1 MTLSNR
7 YLIAFNEIQALRITC
22 TKCKGS
28 MSVSID
34 KTSNIPERCQLC
46 TDHQLFQSNGAEHN
60 AVLSLL
66 DRLVT
71 LRDSKLTTYQIAFEV
86 NADGVKV

>member
-7 YLIAFNEIQALRITC
+7 YIIGFSEILALRITC

-28 MSVSID
+28 LSVSID
-34 KTSNIPERCQLC
+34 RTSHIPERCQMC
-46 TDHQLFQSNGAEHN
+46 QDNQLFQSNGAEHN
-60 AVLSLL
+60 AVLALM

-86 NADGVKV
+86 DQDGS